1 MLESTLTNSDR
12 PIQRRLC
19 PGAIL
24 TKFPHKP
31 VKERHF
37 SKQREE
43 THRKKDVCFSHS
55 SEAIIYNQLHIIL
68 RLFNVL
74 TNFPFT
80 TSETMGDNYLRTC
93 YIRVA
98 SRVAERRL
106 KTWDPRKLGNIRKV
120 SKPDRMMAQC
130 PTPPP
135 K

>member
-80 TSETMGDNYLRTC
+80 ASETMGDNYLTTW
-93 YIRVA
+93 YIRVI
-98 SRVAERRL
+98 SRVAERL
-106 KTWDPRKLGNIRKV
+106 KTSDPRKLGNIRKV
-120 SKPDRMMAQC
+120 SKLDRMIAQC

-135 K
+135 R